1 MTQQSSTKSREDMRV
16 GRWLITLI
24 AVVMTALGVLSVAT
38 ESYYGYTSK
47 YGGIEVFLEGRRA
60 VLMGLLYISLGAMP
74 LAIWFNTGRRAA
86 WWAGGCALVFAGLL
100 LAVAYG

>member
-24 AVVMTALGVLSVAT
+24 AVVITGLGVLSIAT
-38 ESYYGYTSK
+38 EIYSGYTSK

-60 VLMGLLYISLGAMP
+60 VLMGWLYISLGAMP
-74 LAIWFNTGRRAA
+74 LAIWFNTARRAA